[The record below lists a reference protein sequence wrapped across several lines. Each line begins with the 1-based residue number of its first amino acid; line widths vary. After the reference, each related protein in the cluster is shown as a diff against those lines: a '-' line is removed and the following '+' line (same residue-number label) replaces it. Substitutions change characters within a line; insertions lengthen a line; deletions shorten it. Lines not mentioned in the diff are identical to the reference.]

1 MRRSAQLAGA
11 VLAVALAACRSST
24 PTTSGALVVRITDG
38 VNGPP
43 LSGRVLLWRGTEPVH
58 LGTRD
63 YNDGKRQIAGLC
75 KAGTALG
82 TWDGIV
88 VTAGVGE
95 LPLDGDGKKDCA
107 IAPGRY
113 RVSAW
118 RGFEHERWEGEIEI
132 AATGR
137 TELTIPL
144 VRAWRADG
152 AVAADLHV
160 HAATS
165 NDSGL
170 PDAIRL
176 RTEAAA
182 GIDVVALTNHDV
194 NDDGAG
200 AIHAAGLDG
209 AIATI
214 AGNEFGND
222 RVHLGM
228 YPVGV
233 ARDQERGGS
242 PSFEAIKSWSVAQM
256 MDAARAAPGRPIVQV
271 NHPRFRFYALYD
283 GTGWN
288 GTAWPPPFPLGFDAV
303 EVLNGHTSFNAP
315 GDRRIDDSVRDF
327 YTLIAHGALVTAVG
341 NSDTHHLNGV
351 RDGLARSYVFMAD
364 RRLAPFDVTG
374 FVGAIRGRRAVAT
387 TCPWLA
393 VRATAGGASAGPGQA
408 LTAKGGAVTLEV
420 TIAHAAWCGVD
431 AARIRV
437 GGTIART
444 IPITAQRETT
454 ISVPLEVGAADTWIG
469 VDAGGEGTIPVE
481 MTGTY
486 QQEKGRPGVTPFAI
500 ANPVLIDA
508 DGDGRVTFGAA
519 DVAVDA
525 AP

>member
-1 MRRSAQLAGA
+1 MPRI
-11 VLAVALAACRSST
+11 VLARLASLVALVACGTSRPTSPAALAIR
-24 PTTSGALVVRITDG
+24 LTDG
-38 VNGPP
+38 VDGPP
-43 LSGRVLLWRGTEPVH
+43 LSGRVLLWRGAEAVH
-58 LGTRD
+58 LGARD
-63 YNDGKRQIAGLC
+63 YNDGKRQIAGVC
-75 KAGTALG
+75 RSGSALG

-88 VTAGVGE
+88 VTGGAGEV
-95 LPLDGDGKKDCA
+95 PLDGGGRADCA
-107 IAPGRY
+107 IAPGTY
-113 RVSAW
+113 RVWAW
-118 RGFEHERWEGEIEI
+118 RGFEHERWEGEVAI

-137 TELTIPL
+137 TELAIPL
-144 VRAWRADG
+144 ARAWRAEG

-160 HAATS
+160 HAAAS

-170 PDAIRL
+170 PDDLRL

-182 GIDVVALTNHDV
+182 GVDVVALTNHDV

-209 AIATI
+209 AIAVV

-222 RVHLGM
+222 RVHLGVF
-228 YPVGV
+228 PVAV
-233 ARDQERGGS
+233 ARDQDRGGS
-242 PSFEAIKSWSVAQM
+242 PAFEDIKGWTVAQM
-256 MDAARAAPGRPIVQV
+256 LAWARAVPGRPIVQL

-303 EVLNGHTSFNAP
+303 EVLNGHTAFNAP

-327 YTLIAHGALVTAVG
+327 YTLIGRGALVTAVG

-351 RDGLARSYVFMAD
+351 RDGLARSYVFMDD

-374 FVGAIRGRRAVAT
+374 FVAAIRGRRAVAT
-387 TCPWLA
+387 TCPWLG
-393 VRATAGGASAGPGQA
+393 VRVTAGGASAGPGQA
-408 LTAKGGAVTLEV
+408 LTARGGAVTLELA
-420 TIAHAAWCGVD
+420 IDHAAWCGVD

-437 GGTIART
+437 GGAIART
-444 IPITAQRETT
+444 LAITGPHTRVA
-454 ISVPLEVGAADTWIG
+454 IPLEVGATDTWIA

-481 MTGTY
+481 LTGTY

-519 DVAVDA
+519 DVAV